1 MRVRQ
6 YLMGVICTAVMAA
19 TCWAGAG
26 PGLDQIAK
34 ALVDTTQ
41 EASDH
46 KSFVNDNFAK
56 DLAEKLFKPGVLDDS
71 EEGIDFDI
79 FTYSQDPDFEA
90 MGKSIKSEVRQSDD
104 ANAVIEVSFKQFGD
118 DVDVGYRLKKLDGR
132 WLIDD
137 VVYPDETSLRAE
149 LGLK

>member
-1 MRVRQ
+1 MLVRQ
-6 YLMGVICTAVMAA
+6 VVLAVLATVTFVAA
-19 TCWAGAG
+19 SWAAE
-26 PGLDQIAK
+26 GLDQIAK
-34 ALVDTTQ
+34 SIVDTTQ

-46 KSFVNDNFAK
+46 KSFVDGNFAK

-90 MGKSIKSEVRQSDD
+90 MGKSIKSEVRQSDE
-104 ANAVIEVSFKQFGD
+104 ANAVIKVSFKQSGD
-118 DVDVGYRLKKLDGR
+118 DVDVEYRLKKLDGR

-137 VVYPDETSLRAE
+137 VVYPDETSLRSE